1 MKFIIE
7 VEIEPDSFLNHYL
20 EANGITP
27 SKFEGN
33 IEDAMEEEL
42 GWMQN
47 SGIVKTKIVEWK
59 MK

>member
-20 EANGITP
+20 EANGINP
-27 SKFEGN
+27 SEFEGN

-47 SGIVKTKIVEWK
+47 SGIIKTTIVR
-59 MK
+59 